1 VRAFIYRAVDAV
13 SAMLLSSPAVIKA
26 HVRSNIRLVISFAI
40 ACVGGL
46 ATALFVLP
54 ATAGTNSWTA
64 IGPVAY
70 PFAVDPSSPSTIY
83 AMVNGPTVT
92 KTTDGGG
99 HWADLATFEFGPVNA
114 LVIDPASPATIYAAV
129 GLPWD
134 YDDFPIYKS
143 IDGGAHW
150 TAQPDDAGRPT
161 GVLAIAPSMTSTL
174 YAGQNDVVLKSIDGG
189 LSWAVHRLL
198 GFSVSALAID
208 PTNANAVY
216 VALQVAAFTGGPDPP
231 GTIFKSTDGGEQWR
245 EVPIAVP
252 AGAVI
257 SSLAIDPAT
266 PSIVYAAHGPFG
278 AGKSGVLKS
287 IDAGETWIA
296 AQSGLPDTILV
307 NALAIDPSAPA
318 RIYAATDQG
327 VFRSTDAAAS
337 WTPINAGL
345 TNLHIWSLSIDRTGS
360 LLRAAT
366 AGGLFEY
373 QVAELPH
380 SGTIPVI
387 EYFYAAFDH
396 YFITSSPDEISK
408 LDSEGPTGW
417 VRTGYQFNAYAAP
430 NENSAPVCRFFSSAS
445 FAPKSSHFYTPFAA
459 ECAIRQAD
467 PAWTL
472 EKADAFDIT
481 LPAADGSCAAGLT
494 PVYRLYNNGQ
504 GGAPNHRYTT
514 DLMVRAQMISQ
525 GWAAEG
531 LGSNA
536 VEMCSPP

>member
-1 VRAFIYRAVDAV
+1 
-13 SAMLLSSPAVIKA
+13 
-26 HVRSNIRLVISFAI
+26 
-40 ACVGGL
+40 
-46 ATALFVLP
+46 
-54 ATAGTNSWTA
+54 
-64 IGPVAY
+64 
-70 PFAVDPSSPSTIY
+70 
-83 AMVNGPTVT
+83 
-92 KTTDGGG
+92 
-99 HWADLATFEFGPVNA
+99 LATFEFGPVNA

-134 YDDFPIYKS
+134 YDDFPIYRS

-150 TAQPDDAGRPT
+150 KAEPDDAGRPT

-216 VALQVAAFTGGPDPP
+216 VALQVAAFTPDL
-231 GTIFKSTDGGEQWR
+231 GKIFKSTDGGEQWR

-266 PSIVYAAHGPFG
+266 PYIVYAAFADGN
-278 AGKSGVLKS
+278 AGKNGGVIKS
-287 IDAGETWIA
+287 IDSGETWIA
-296 AQSGLPDTILV
+296 AQNGLSDANV
-307 NALAIDPSAPA
+307 MELAIDPGAPA

-337 WTPINAGL
+337 WTPINSGL

-366 AGGLFEY
+366 AAGLFEY
-373 QVAELPH
+373 QVAESPP

-396 YFITSSPDEISK
+396 YFITSNPGEISK

-417 VRTGYQFNAYAAP
+417 VRTGLQFNAYAAP
-430 NENSAPVCRFFSSAS
+430 NVNSAPVCRFFSSAS
-445 FAPKSSHFYTPFAA
+445 FAPKSSHFYTPFAT
-459 ECAIRQAD
+459 ECATRQAD

-472 EKADAFDIT
+472 ENADAFDIAV
-481 LPAADGSCAAGLT
+481 PADDGSCAAGLM
-494 PVYRLYNNGQ
+494 PVYRLYNNGE
-504 GGAPNHRYTT
+504 GGAPSHRYTT
-514 DLMVRAQMISQ
+514 DFAVRAQMIAQ
-525 GWAAEG
+525 GWVPEG
-531 LGSNA
+531 LGPNA